1 MGRQRMPFV
10 FLLLQISIMC
20 FLQAQSS
27 NLVEIR
33 GLFLAFRT
41 NSNSVIT
48 VLKKHNYTDK
58 ITTATVPSIPNSN
71 EDMYTQ
77 TPS

>member
-1 MGRQRMPFV
+1 MGRQRMLFV

-48 VLKKHNYTDK
+48 VLKN
-58 ITTATVPSIPNSN
+58 TTTLIRSQQPQFQVF
-71 EDMYTQ
+71 
-77 TPS
+77 